1 LLFMMSRQQFTSE
14 LARAYDRSDRAEIER
29 HAELYHTYC
38 ETGSAQGFYD
48 DHSEDLNAWMDLGC
62 ADPDR
67 ALASVM
73 VAAAS
78 YDSSAS
84 LGMVAAGI
92 LEDLLREPSSEMLD
106 RVFAEARKTARLR
119 WMLAIVY
126 PHAMSP
132 IAWQKLEPLLSG
144 VSGDDPLPA
153 APHP

>member
-1 LLFMMSRQQFTSE
+1 MSRQQFTSE
-14 LARAYDRSDRAEIER
+14 LARAHDRSDRVEIER
-29 HAELYHTYC
+29 HAKLYFRYC
-38 ETGSAQGFYD
+38 ESGSEQRFYD
-48 DHSEDLNAWMDLGC
+48 KHSEDLDTWMELGY

-73 VAAAS
+73 IAAAS
-78 YDSSAS
+78 YGSPAS

-92 LEDLLREPSSEMLD
+92 LEDLLREPSPEMLD

-132 IAWQKLEPLLSG
+132 VAWQKLEPLLSG
-144 VSGDDPLPA
+144 ISGDDPLPA

>member
-1 LLFMMSRQQFTSE
+1 MSRQRFTSE
-14 LARAYDRSDRAEIER
+14 LARAYDRVDRVEIER
-29 HAELYHTYC
+29 HAELYRVYC
-38 ETGSAQGFYD
+38 ETGSAQSFYD
-48 DHSEDLNAWMDLGC
+48 DHSTELNDWMDLGF

-67 ALASVM
+67 AIASVM
-73 VAAAS
+73 IAAVA
-78 YDSSAS
+78 YENPAS

-132 IAWQKLEPLLSG
+132 VAWQKLEPLLSG
-144 VSGDDPLPA
+144 ISGDDPLPA
-153 APHP
+153 APQP